1 MSLLTRTLDSVAY
14 YVLDDERV
22 TKIIKRAKKN
32 LHIDILT
39 NDLKWAG
46 KADSRME

>member
-1 MSLLTRTLDSVAY
+1 
-14 YVLDDERV
+14 LDDERV

-39 NDLKWAG
+39 NDLIWSEKT
-46 KADSRME
+46 DS